1 MKSVFL
7 SFIIFFV
14 VFLIMRSDILAFV
27 STNFFTYLVFGS
39 FILVLSS
46 AFYFIGI
53 PKINTHSKRLSKRT
67 KEKNDE
73 K

>member
-14 VFLIMRSDILAFV
+14 VFLIMRSDILAVV
-27 STNFFTYLVFGS
+27 STDAFTYLTFGS
-39 FILVLSS
+39 FILVLGC

-53 PKINTHSKRLSKRT
+53 PKIKISPQKLDEKT
-67 KEKNDE
+67 KENNDE